1 MVFYDINFEQF
12 FYLILFIFF
21 MPKEA
26 KESSHSN
33 TPDETVTIN
42 IMPLI
47 TPIALL
53 ISALMISISIFVSIN
68 KLGTQLASGIK
79 TGDSVAEG
87 NADNKPNDVA
97 VDPAQQ
103 ADNTKVSTKIDDD
116 AIKGNKN
123 KAKVGIVEFSDYEC
137 PFCKR
142 FYTDTL
148 PQITKEFIDTDK
160 AIFVYRDL
168 PLDALHPNARNSA
181 EAAECAGEESPA
193 KYLEFHNKIFETSD
207 ELSATKLK
215 DIAKEIGLNTGK
227 FNDCFDSKKMAD
239 EVKKDESDA
248 AAAGINGTP
257 GFVVGTLKSDGTV
270 EGEVISG
277 ALPFSEFQKVIDKY
291 LQ

>member
-1 MVFYDINFEQF
+1 
-12 FYLILFIFF
+12 

-26 KESSHSN
+26 KESSHGS
-33 TPDETVTIN
+33 TPEETVSIN

-53 ISALMISISIFVSIN
+53 ISALMISITIFVSIN
-68 KLGTQLASGIK
+68 KLGTQLAGGVK
-79 TGDSVAEG
+79 TGDTVAEG
-87 NADNKPNDVA
+87 NTDNKPNDVV

-103 ADNTKVSTKIDDD
+103 AENAKVSAKLDDD
-116 AIKGNKN
+116 AVKGNKD
-123 KAKVGIVEFSDYEC
+123 KAKVGIVEFSDYQC

-148 PQITKEFIDTDK
+148 PQIAKEYIDSDK
-160 AIFVYRDL
+160 AVFVYRDL
-168 PLDALHPNARNSA
+168 PLDALHPNARSAA

-193 KYLEFHNKIFETSD
+193 KYLEFHNNIFETSD

-227 FNDCFDSKKMAD
+227 FNDCFDNKKMAD

-257 GFVVGTLKSDGTV
+257 GFVVGKLEADGTV
-270 EGEVISG
+270 NGELISG
-277 ALPFSEFQKVIDKY
+277 ALPFSEFQKIINKY
-291 LQ
+291 L